1 MRGTVGFQGSWA
13 DPTGLTDLHLG
24 TLSLTR
30 GVCVSR
36 VPLRPPASIWERCLT
51 RNGRSRERRLRGW
64 NNLPAYS
71 LKGFKHSQ
79 FAGRQPRC
87 NSQMPAAEPEYLRP
101 VQTRQ
106 GTLPGKGSGQG
117 SRAFRFF
124 FFFFSCSQH
133 FTTFMIKQ
141 S

>member
-1 MRGTVGFQGSWA
+1 MVGFQGSWA

-30 GVCVSR
+30 GVCVGR

-87 NSQMPAAEPEYLRP
+87 NSQMPAAEPEYLP
-101 VQTRQ
+101 
-106 GTLPGKGSGQG
+106 PGSNAARGRCRGKARGKAHGPS
-117 SRAFRFF
+117 AFF
-124 FFFFSCSQH
+124 FFSSCSQH

>member
-87 NSQMPAAEPEYLRP
+87 NSQMLAAEPEYLPPGSNAAGDAAGERLGAKL
-101 VQTRQ
+101 T
-106 GTLPGKGSGQG
+106 GLPL
-117 SRAFRFF
+117 FF
-124 FFFFSCSQH
+124 FFFPHVPNILPLS
-133 FTTFMIKQ
+133 
-141 S
+141 